1 MLVTQRKT
9 GAGLLGALSFL
20 LLCTFAQ
27 MPVCGAHG
35 GLGVNICARDERPM
49 SASSKRLSCKQDPQ
63 CIHETQCGC
72 IPKDCTCGN
81 ERCIFAG
88 PGNEGDAHDAH
99 DAPMNDAHE
108 AHDGELHS
116 HADGTGH
123 GHPGGDL
130 PHHHGKDGAIILEGG
145 TDDDGA
151 ASEDG
156 ASKHHLVD
164 DDSDGPTHTH
174 ANGTAHGHPG
184 GDLPH
189 HHDKDGAIVFDLPK
203 KPAKLVMNKGKLL
216 LKPATVQAE
225 AKDDDDAVDAD
236 SMREEP
242 AQSPAD
248 GKAARPGTTD
258 VKSDSSAWS
267 SAAPAERADKAPVNG
282 SATQDSLPTRE
293 PRQARAPSQLRVG
306 QARPPSQLGVRSTHH
321 RAQRLT
327 GCPVCV
333 FCVHFAALTETLC
346 ARTRVRALTR
356 HHVGVDAAIG
366 FFRVIDVA
374 GAGYWRAGDRGVLRV
389 LRVCRLSLL
398 QAQGA
403 GQEHAL
409 QGHVQRQGND
419 VHGLGGQDECR
430 RLET

>member
-1 MLVTQRKT
+1 MQLAQRRT
-9 GAGLLGALSFL
+9 GVGLLGALSFL

-27 MPVCGAHG
+27 VPVCGAHG

-49 SASSKRLSCKQDPQ
+49 SAASKRLSCKQDPQ

-88 PGNEGDAHDAH
+88 SGSEGDAHDAH
-99 DAPMNDAHE
+99 DAPVNDAHE
-108 AHDGELHS
+108 AHDTHGDGELHS

-130 PHHHGKDGAIILEGG
+130 PHHHGKDGTMIPEEG

-156 ASKHHLVD
+156 ASKHHLAD
-164 DDSDGPTHTH
+164 DDSNGPTHTH

-216 LKPATVQAE
+216 LKPATVAAKVQA
-225 AKDDDDAVDAD
+225 AANDDDDAVDAD
-236 SMREEP
+236 AMREEP

-248 GKAARPGTTD
+248 GKAARPGTVD
-258 VKSDSSAWS
+258 VKSDSSARS
-267 SAAPAERADKAPVNG
+267 SAAPAKRTGNAPVNG

-293 PRQARAPSQLRVG
+293 PRQARPPSQLRVG
-306 QARPPSQLGVRSTHH
+306 QARFPSHRGVHSTHYGT
-321 RAQRLT
+321 QRLT
-327 GCPVCV
+327 GCPVRVC
-333 FCVHFAALTETLC
+333 CVHLAVRSPVSTHTR
-346 ARTRVRALTR
+346 ARSNTAS
-356 HHVGVDAAIG
+356 
-366 FFRVIDVA
+366 
-374 GAGYWRAGDRGVLRV
+374 
-389 LRVCRLSLL
+389 CRS
-398 QAQGA
+398 GCS
-403 GQEHAL
+403 
-409 QGHVQRQGND
+409 NWPFP
-419 VHGLGGQDECR
+419 C
-430 RLET
+430 

>member
-1 MLVTQRKT
+1 MVTQRRT

-27 MPVCGAHG
+27 VPICGAHG
-35 GLGVNICARDERPM
+35 GIGVNICARDERPM
-49 SASSKRLSCKQDPQ
+49 SAASKRLSCKQDPK
-63 CIHETQCGC
+63 CVHETQCGC

-88 PGNEGDAHDAH
+88 PGSEGDAHDAH

-108 AHDGELHS
+108 AHDAQGDGELHS

-123 GHPGGDL
+123 GHGHPGGDL
-130 PHHHGKDGAIILEGG
+130 PHLHGKDGMILPEGG

-216 LKPATVQAE
+216 LKPAKVATTVQAE
-225 AKDDDDAVDAD
+225 AQDDDDAVDVDA
-236 SMREEP
+236 MLQQP
-242 AQSPAD
+242 ARSPAD
-248 GKAARPGTTD
+248 GKAARPSSAD
-258 VKSDSSAWS
+258 VKSDLSARS
-267 SAAPAERADKAPVNG
+267 SAAKRADKAQVNG

-293 PRQARAPSQLRVG
+293 PRQALPPSQLRVG
-306 QARPPSQLGVRSTHH
+306 QARPHSQFGVCSTHY
-321 RAQRLT
+321 RAHRLT

-333 FCVHFAALTETLC
+333 CCVHLAALSETLC
-346 ARTRVRALTR
+346 ARTTRARSNTATC
-356 HHVGVDAAIG
+356 GIG
-366 FFRVIDVA
+366 CSN
-374 GAGYWRAGDRGVLRV
+374 WL
-389 LRVCRLSLL
+389 LS
-398 QAQGA
+398 
-403 GQEHAL
+403 
-409 QGHVQRQGND
+409 
-419 VHGLGGQDECR
+419 C
-430 RLET
+430 